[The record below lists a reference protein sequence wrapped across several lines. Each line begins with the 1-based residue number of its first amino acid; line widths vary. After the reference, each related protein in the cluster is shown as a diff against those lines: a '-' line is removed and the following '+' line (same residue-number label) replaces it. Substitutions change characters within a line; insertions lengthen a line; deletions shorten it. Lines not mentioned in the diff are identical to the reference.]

1 MPMWT
6 IEITAERTVYQDFE
20 VEAETREKAEEL
32 ALEEARND
40 EYGWDSGDGASGFQN
55 HQVTAVKEEE
65 PEDEDEDD

>member
-40 EYGWDSGDGASGFQN
+40 EYGWDSADGASGFEN
-55 HQVTAVKEEE
+55 HQVTAVKEQL
-65 PEDEDEDD
+65 EDEDDDD